1 MINYRGSIAAMRSS
15 FASMDFGL
23 FIAVILVYL
32 VMVAQ
37 FRSFLDP
44 LIVMF
49 AVPMGL
55 IGVIWMLWATGTTL
69 NIESFMG
76 IIYMVGIAVSN
87 AILLVDFAN
96 ERLRQGDDLR
106 KAVVNSARIRM
117 RPILITALATVV
129 GLLPIALTA
138 EASAPLARA
147 AIGGLAASTVL
158 ALVLVPCMYE
168 LLYSRRRKRG
178 RTVSVAKLCIVAI
191 VLAMVTLGWACGGPA
206 DPMPV
211 PDDPSV
217 EVIRPQRGEMVH
229 SIDLPGDL
237 FGFYEAAL
245 HAKVTG
251 YLESIG
257 VDKGDWVKT
266 GQVLAQIQV
275 PELHSNLARAQASL
289 EIAKITYDRLKH
301 VQQSDPRL
309 VSQQDVDMAYAK
321 YQETQAA
328 MQTLRTMVA
337 YTKIVAPFDGV
348 ITGRFADPGA
358 LIRAGGGDF
367 GVDETSGLISPGAT
381 EGAGGHRTGGGPI
394 LTLADIDKL
403 RIYIYVPEGSYP
415 LIRLGTPAVLQFDEF
430 PNRVFKG
437 SVARFATSLDLA
449 TRTMLTEVDIDNPG
463 HVTLPAELRPRYT

>member
-1 MINYRGSIAAMRSS
+1 M
-15 FASMDFGL
+15 
-23 FIAVILVYL
+23 
-32 VMVAQ
+32 
-37 FRSFLDP
+37 
-44 LIVMF
+44 
-49 AVPMGL
+49 
-55 IGVIWMLWATGTTL
+55 
-69 NIESFMG
+69 
-76 IIYMVGIAVSN
+76 
-87 AILLVDFAN
+87 
-96 ERLRQGDDLR
+96 
-106 KAVVNSARIRM
+106 
-117 RPILITALATVV
+117 
-129 GLLPIALTA
+129 
-138 EASAPLARA
+138 
-147 AIGGLAASTVL
+147 
-158 ALVLVPCMYE
+158 
-168 LLYSRRRKRG
+168 
-178 RTVSVAKLCIVAI
+178 SVAKLCIVAI
-191 VLAMVTLGWACGGPA
+191 VLATVTLGWACGGPA

-217 EVIRPQRGEMVH
+217 EVIRPQRGEMVQ
-229 SIDLPGDL
+229 SIDLPGDAV
-237 FGFYEAAL
+237 GFSEAAL

-257 VDKGDWVKT
+257 VDKGDWVKA

-275 PELHSNLARAQASL
+275 PELHSNLARAQARL
-289 EIAKITYDRLKH
+289 AIAKITYDRLKH
-301 VQQSDPRL
+301 VQLSDPRL

-394 LTLADIDKL
+394 LTLADINKL
-403 RIYIYVPEGSYP
+403 RIYVYVPEGSYP

-463 HVTLPAELRPRYT
+463 HVIYPRSYAHVTLDLIRHSDALSVPSAAIQGNGESARVLVVKQGRLAEVPVSTGLSDGSRVEITSGLTDESVVVATYSNALSPGEKVRFSLSKLRS

>member
-1 MINYRGSIAAMRSS
+1 
-15 FASMDFGL
+15 
-23 FIAVILVYL
+23 
-32 VMVAQ
+32 
-37 FRSFLDP
+37 
-44 LIVMF
+44 
-49 AVPMGL
+49 
-55 IGVIWMLWATGTTL
+55 
-69 NIESFMG
+69 
-76 IIYMVGIAVSN
+76 
-87 AILLVDFAN
+87 
-96 ERLRQGDDLR
+96 
-106 KAVVNSARIRM
+106 
-117 RPILITALATVV
+117 
-129 GLLPIALTA
+129 
-138 EASAPLARA
+138 
-147 AIGGLAASTVL
+147 
-158 ALVLVPCMYE
+158 
-168 LLYSRRRKRG
+168 
-178 RTVSVAKLCIVAI
+178 
-191 VLAMVTLGWACGGPA
+191 
-206 DPMPV
+206 MPV

-217 EVIRPQRGEMVH
+217 EVIRPQRGEMVQ
-229 SIDLPGDL
+229 SIDLPGDAV
-237 FGFYEAAL
+237 GFSEAAL

-257 VDKGDWVKT
+257 VDKGDWVKA

-289 EIAKITYDRLKH
+289 AIAKITYDRLKH
-301 VQQSDPRL
+301 VQLSDPRL

-394 LTLADIDKL
+394 LTLADINKL
-403 RIYIYVPEGSYP
+403 RIYVYVPEGSYP

-463 HVTLPAELRPRYT
+463 HVIYPRSYAHVTLDLIRHSDALSVPSAAIQGNGESARVLVVKQGRLAEVPVSTGLSDGSRVEITSGLTDESVVVATYSNALSPGEKVRFSLSKLRS